1 MLLEVEE
8 ASRDD
13 VFTDM
18 VRIPKRHRGGIEN
31 GTVVRIEHD
40 GNRVFAIARGLEG
53 RNEDPVVVMDEFVRR
68 RLGVKARSKIDSD
81 SIRKAS
87 RWEKLTWYLE
97 ATNPAVH
104 VPAQVA
110 VISLGL
116 GALSVLLGVVGVIIA
131 ICAA

>member
-8 ASRDD
+8 ASRDE

-18 VRIPKRHRGGIEN
+18 VRIARDHRGSIEN

-40 GNRVFAIARGLEG
+40 GNRVFAIARGLQG
-53 RNEDPVVVMDEFVRR
+53 RNKDAVIVMDEFVRR
-68 RLGVKARSKIDSD
+68 KLGVRARSKIDSNN
-81 SIRKAS
+81 IRKAK

-104 VPAQVA
+104 VPAWVA

-116 GALSVLLGVVGVIIA
+116 GALSVLLGLVGAIIA